1 MVKIKRIGGEEILD
15 SRGQPTLRAWVEL
28 DDGHRGMAS
37 VPSGASRGRYEAREL
52 RDGDPREWQGR
63 GVGKALASIAKLAAI
78 LQQKPIDD
86 PAALDKLMIT
96 ADGTRDKSR
105 LGANA
110 ILAISLAVA
119 RAAAAHYQLSLYR
132 WINKIYFPKTK
143 ISRLPRPL
151 LNFINGGRHARGS
164 TDFQEFMIAPRPN
177 LPFRQQ
183 LMMAAAIYEALATIM
198 QRKRWPTT
206 VGDEGGFAPPLAN
219 NEAAL
224 DLLVMAIEKAGYR
237 PGRDVQLA
245 VDAAASQLYQ
255 AGRYWLRREGRQ
267 LTAAKL
273 LNLYRRWADRY
284 PLLAI
289 EDAFDE
295 EAWSD
300 FQKLTASVGA
310 KLQIIGDD
318 LYVTN
323 CRRLEKGIKMAASNA
338 VLVKPNQIGTL
349 SETVA
354 FIKMA
359 QEVNWAITVS
369 HRSGETCD
377 SFIADLAVASQSLQ
391 IKAGALARSERLAK
405 YNRLLEIAREL
416 KNY

>member
-1 MVKIKRIGGEEILD
+1 MTRIKRIGGEEILD
-15 SRGQPTLRAWVEL
+15 SRGRPTLRVWVEL
-28 DDGHRGMAS
+28 DDGHRGAAA
-37 VPSGASRGRYEAREL
+37 VPSGASRGRYEAVEL
-52 RDGDPREWQGR
+52 RDGNSQEWQGQ
-63 GVGKALASIAKLAAI
+63 GVNEALANVAKLAVI
-78 LQQKPIDD
+78 LRQKPIDN
-86 PAALDKLMIT
+86 PAALDKLMLA
-96 ADGTRDKSR
+96 ADGTKNKSH

-110 ILAISLAVA
+110 ILAISLAIA
-119 RAAAAHYQLSLYR
+119 RAAANHYQLPLYR
-132 WINKIYFPKTK
+132 WLNKVYFSEIK
-143 ISRLPRPL
+143 ITNLPRPM
-151 LNFINGGRHARGS
+151 LNFLNGGRHARGS
-164 TDFQEFMIAPRPN
+164 TDFQEFMVVPRGG

-183 LMMAAAIYEALATIM
+183 LIMASAIYASLAQIL

-224 DLLVMAIEKAGYR
+224 DLLLAAIKKAGYQ

-267 LTAAKL
+267 LTALKL
-273 LNLYRRWADRY
+273 LNLYRRWADSY

-295 EAWSD
+295 EAWQD

-323 CRRLEKGIKMAASNA
+323 CRRLEKGIKLAATNA

-349 SETVA
+349 SETVD
-354 FIKMA
+354 FIKLA
-359 QEVNWAITVS
+359 QKAGWVTTIS

-377 SFIADLAVASQSLQ
+377 SFIADLAVASQSPQ

-405 YNRLLEIAREL
+405 YNRLLQIAREI
-416 KNY
+416 